1 MCSCCSLVFC
11 WDSPHWYAHNGHPE
25 AARLALLQFRGRA
38 ETAEVGDQELDQEL
52 DQEVEAE
59 LAALLQ
65 TLGGRRSIH
74 QGGSDKHNTFTPNSE
89 VKPLS
94 QHPHL

>member
-38 ETAEVGDQELDQEL
+38 ETTEAA
-52 DQEVEAE
+52 DQEVEQE

-74 QGGSDKHNTFTPNSE
+74 QGGSDKQNFHT
-89 VKPLS
+89 
-94 QHPHL
+94 QQ

>member
-38 ETAEVGDQELDQEL
+38 ETAEVGDQELDQE
-52 DQEVEAE
+52 VEQE

-74 QGGSDKHNTFTPNSE
+74 QGGSDKQNFHT
-89 VKPLS
+89 
-94 QHPHL
+94 QQ

>member
-38 ETAEVGDQELDQEL
+38 ETTEVGDQEVEQEL
-52 DQEVEAE
+52 AT
-59 LAALLQ
+59 LLQ

-74 QGGSDKHNTFTPNSE
+74 QGGSDKHNTFTPNNE
-89 VKPLS
+89 AFRR
-94 QHPHL
+94 

>member
-38 ETAEVGDQELDQEL
+38 ETAEVGDQE
-52 DQEVEAE
+52 VEAE
-59 LAALLQ
+59 LASILQ

-74 QGGSDKHNTFTPNSE
+74 QGGSD
-89 VKPLS
+89 
-94 QHPHL
+94 

>member
-38 ETAEVGDQELDQEL
+38 ETTEAA
-52 DQEVEAE
+52 DQEVEQE

-74 QGGSDKHNTFTPNSE
+74 QGGSDKQNFHTQP
-89 VKPLS
+89 VKPPS
-94 QHPHL
+94 

>member
-38 ETAEVGDQELDQEL
+38 ETAEAA
-52 DQEVEAE
+52 DQEVEQE

-74 QGGSDKHNTFTPNSE
+74 QGGSD
-89 VKPLS
+89 
-94 QHPHL
+94 